1 MLHFRISH
9 MVFLPTETPPCPLL
23 SAVSANTPAP
33 APAVFS
39 TPLLWPS
46 EPIPGPRLQHKH
58 ETLTDGGDKHDAE
71 SRKHGNWVADS
82 ARQNQEANLAT
93 ALRFLKALHRV
104 SPAFPVGSGGLSVWS
119 TFLKIHTVVL
129 PA

>member
-39 TPLLWPS
+39 TPRLW
-46 EPIPGPRLQHKH
+46 
-58 ETLTDGGDKHDAE
+58 
-71 SRKHGNWVADS
+71 
-82 ARQNQEANLAT
+82 
-93 ALRFLKALHRV
+93 
-104 SPAFPVGSGGLSVWS
+104 LSVAIRAHPGAQ
-119 TFLKIHTVVL
+119 TPTQTRDTH
-129 PA
+129 